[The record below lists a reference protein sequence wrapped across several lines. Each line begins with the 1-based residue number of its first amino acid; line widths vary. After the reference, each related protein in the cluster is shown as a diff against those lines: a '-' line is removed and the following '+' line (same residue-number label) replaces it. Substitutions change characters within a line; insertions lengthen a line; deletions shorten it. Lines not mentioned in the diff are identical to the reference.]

1 MGSTVMTGVRAVFRV
16 NGIQIAYA
24 SSCSFNE
31 TISLEEVNC
40 LDRLDV
46 LEFAETGYRVDLSC
60 QTFRVQN
67 QSVKQLGIMPRLQDI
82 LTSGEM
88 TAEVIDRQSSAVIL
102 LMTGVKLESRQTTV
116 DARGLMTETWN
127 FRGKRSQDEAG

>member
-88 TAEVIDRQSSAVIL
+88 TAEVIDRQSNAVIL